1 MRSDDTIR
9 LKHMLDAS
17 KEAVKLSEGKKQGE
31 IEQERLLNLGLVRL
45 IEIVGEAAG
54 RVSAEG
60 LSKYCNIPWIQ
71 IIGMRNRLIHGYDN
85 IDFGILYKTITEDL
99 PPLVA
104 KLEKILQTDQKK
116 R

>member
-1 MRSDDTIR
+1 MTTQS
-9 LKHMLDAS
+9 AS
-17 KEAVKLSEGKKQGE
+17 KEAINLSAEKTQAE
-31 IEQERLLNLGLVRL
+31 IEKERLLNLGLVRL

-60 LSKYCNIPWIQ
+60 LSKYRSIPWIQ

-104 KLEKILQTDQKK
+104 ELENILRTDQKD